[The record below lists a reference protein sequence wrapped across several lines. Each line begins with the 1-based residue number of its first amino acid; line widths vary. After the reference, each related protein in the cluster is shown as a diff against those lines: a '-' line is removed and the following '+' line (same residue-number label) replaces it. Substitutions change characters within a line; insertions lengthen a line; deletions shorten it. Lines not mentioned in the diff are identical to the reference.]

1 MTVVRRKAGR
11 EGGGKWI
18 FVLPALIVY
27 VSVVMYPAFY
37 SLFLSFFEWNGVPSN
52 EKVFVGLD
60 NYRQL
65 FTGDWVFLVALKNNV
80 LWIAMT
86 LCITVVL
93 ALMFALLLNMNF
105 RGCTLLRGV
114 LYFPYVMSGVMV
126 ATTWSWIYHPQLG
139 LLNNFMKLIGLGK
152 YQLSVLARTD
162 SALIGC
168 FIAGCWHFVGQ
179 PMVLFLAGMQTMPQE
194 VIEAAHVDGANALQS
209 FFRIKLPLLKE
220 TILVVFATQII
231 NCMKVY
237 DIVYCM
243 TGGGPSESTQTLATW
258 MVINTFNYSKVGY
271 GMAISW
277 MMLLLML
284 VVIIPYIAYQA
295 KE

>member
-1 MTVVRRKAGR
+1 MTMVKRKER
-11 EGGGKWI
+11 EMDRSNWL
-18 FVLPALIVY
+18 FVLPALVIY

-37 SLFLSFFEWNGVPSN
+37 SLFLSFFDWNGVPSS
-52 EKVFVGLD
+52 EKVFVGLS

-65 FTGDWVFLVALKNNV
+65 FTGDWVFWVALKNNV
-80 LWIAMT
+80 LWIVLT
-86 LCITVVL
+86 LCVTVVL
-93 ALMFALLLNMNF
+93 ALLFAMMLNMRF
-105 RGCTLLRGV
+105 RGRTVLRGV

-139 LLNNFMKLIGLGK
+139 LLNNFMKLIGLGQ
-152 YQLSVLARTD
+152 YQMSMLAHTET
-162 SALIGC
+162 ALLGC

-179 PMVLFLAGMQTMPQE
+179 PMVLFLSGMQTMPQE
-194 VIEAAHVDGANALQS
+194 VIEAARVDGANALQS

-231 NCMKVY
+231 DCMKVY

-277 MMLLLML
+277 IMLLVML
-284 VVIIPYIAYQA
+284 IVIVPYIAYQA

>member
-1 MTVVRRKAGR
+1 MTMVKKKAGR
-11 EGGGKWI
+11 EGGCKWI
-18 FVLPALIVY
+18 FVLPAFVIY

-37 SLFLSFFEWNGVPSN
+37 SLYLSFFDWNGIPSK
-52 EKVFVGLD
+52 EKIFVGLA

-80 LWIAMT
+80 LWIVLT

-93 ALMFALLLNMNF
+93 ALMFAMMLNMKF
-105 RGCTLLRGV
+105 RGRTFLRGV

-139 LLNNFMKLIGLGK
+139 LLNNFIKLIGLGK

-194 VIEAAHVDGANALQS
+194 VIEAAHVDGANAVQS

-258 MVINTFNYSKVGY
+258 MIINTFNYSKVGY
-271 GMAISW
+271 GMAIAW
-277 MMLLLML
+277 IMLLLML
-284 VVIIPYIAYQA
+284 VIIIPYIAYQA

>member
-1 MTVVRRKAGR
+1 MTIARERAGR
-11 EGGGKWI
+11 QGGNKWI
-18 FVLPALIVY
+18 FLLPAFVIY

-37 SLFLSFFEWNGVPSN
+37 SLYLSFFDWNGVPTA
-52 EKVFVGLD
+52 ERVFVGLD
-60 NYRQL
+60 NYVRL

-80 LWIAMT
+80 LWIVMT

-93 ALMFALLLNMNF
+93 ALLFAMLLNMRF
-105 RGCTLLRGV
+105 RGRTVLRGV
-114 LYFPYVMSGVMV
+114 LYFPCVMSGVMV

-139 LLNNFMKLIGLGK
+139 LLNSFLKAVGLGN
-152 YQLSVLARTD
+152 YQMSVLAHTG

-168 FIAGCWHFVGQ
+168 FIAGSWHFVGQ

-194 VIEAAHVDGANALQS
+194 IIEAAYVDGANALQS

-220 TILVVFATQII
+220 TILIVFATQII
-231 NCMKVY
+231 SCMKVY

-258 MVINTFNYSKVGY
+258 MILNTFSYSKVGY

-277 MMLLLML
+277 IMLLLML
-284 VVIIPYIAYQA
+284 VIIVPYIAYQA